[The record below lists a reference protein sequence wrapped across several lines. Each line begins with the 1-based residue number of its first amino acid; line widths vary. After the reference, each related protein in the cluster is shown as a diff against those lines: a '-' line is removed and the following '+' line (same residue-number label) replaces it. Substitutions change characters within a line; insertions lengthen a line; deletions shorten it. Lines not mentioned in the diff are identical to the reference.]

1 MLDLCKSINQDR
13 KLRDMT
19 LLGLES
25 IRVDKRSWPFGNV
38 VELCNGDEVEGY
50 VVDTWFE
57 FTEEAVMAS
66 EIARVEQ
73 IEKTFYD
80 TNGIIFRD
88 EERPWGKLNS
98 LPTEFYAHQLLEVD
112 TGNRASVH
120 GFVRSWGLP
129 FSPLRYSECC
139 VCPSSELEERG
150 RMGIER
156 TNELGSRY
164 SVAYAERIISFEE
177 AAATIDLLQA
187 VTYQLFAVIL
197 AEVEGRCFEK
207 GFCSDPINAVS
218 CNGLLL
224 ESMPSSTCTR
234 PGYVPLG
241 SLTSAIA
248 NQMIEVIND
257 HAEWKICA
265 CDGCG
270 KPFKHKQ
277 TERKNP
283 DSKSIYCCQKC
294 AERQRKRNQR
304 EAAKNRIRH

>member
-1 MLDLCKSINQDR
+1 
-13 KLRDMT
+13 
-19 LLGLES
+19 
-25 IRVDKRSWPFGNV
+25 
-38 VELCNGDEVEGY
+38 
-50 VVDTWFE
+50 
-57 FTEEAVMAS
+57 MAS